1 MNIYILLAHPER
13 QSMSGQMA
21 DLAVKT
27 LTEAGHQVRL
37 HDLFA
42 TGFKTNADRADF
54 GFYDDEAFFDL
65 QFAQMT
71 AQQKQAFPADI
82 AAEHAQLAWADL
94 VIFQFPMWWQ
104 SMPAAL
110 KGYIDRVFSVGF
122 AYNNGSFLAGKK
134 AFVSCVMGAPPQFW
148 QAGQRGDLVN
158 EVFRHLFHG
167 TLAFCGMK
175 VVEPYF
181 IGGTKRLSS
190 EQRADLLTD
199 FEKCLLSLD
208 SRRVIM

>member
-21 DLAVKT
+21 DLAVET
-27 LTEAGHQVRL
+27 LIKAGHQVRL

-42 TGFKTNADRADF
+42 SNFKTSADRADF
-54 GFYDDEAFFDL
+54 DFYEPEAFFDL
-65 QFAQMT
+65 QLAQAT
-71 AQQKQAFPADI
+71 AQQQKAFPADI
-82 AAEHAQLAWADL
+82 LKEHENLQWADL
-94 VIFQFPMWWQ
+94 IIFQFPMWWQ

-122 AYNNGSFLAGKK
+122 VYNGGSFLAGKK
-134 AFVSCVMGAPPQFW
+134 AFVSCVMGAPLQFW
-148 QAGQRGDLVN
+148 QPGQRGDLVN

-181 IGGTKRLSS
+181 IGGTKRMSS
-190 EQRADLLTD
+190 EQRSAILDEYEQL
-199 FEKCLLSLD
+199 LLSLGD
-208 SRRVIM
+208 RRVIL